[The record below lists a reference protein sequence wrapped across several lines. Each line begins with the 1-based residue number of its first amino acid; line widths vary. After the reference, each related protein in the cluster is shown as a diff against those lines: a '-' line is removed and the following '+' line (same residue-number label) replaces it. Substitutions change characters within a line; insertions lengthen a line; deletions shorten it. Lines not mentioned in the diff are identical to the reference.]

1 MLKIGK
7 LLTAVLMLAGIG
19 ASSVALAQEPWPS
32 RPITLVVPVA
42 AGSGT
47 DIGARLVAK
56 HMAGTL
62 NVPVVVENKV
72 GANGMIAAQ
81 FVARARPDGYVLL
94 VGNAT
99 SNAANYA
106 FYQGQNKLGYTP
118 ASFEIAG
125 AMGLFP
131 MSLYVAAN
139 APWRT
144 LGDLIADAKR
154 QPGKFNCGSGN
165 STTQVACE
173 VLRKQAA
180 IDIVTVPYK
189 GNPQSLM
196 DVAGGQ
202 LSFAFADAAVAQA
215 FVEGRKLRALA
226 VAATQRN
233 PSTPEAATFIEQGYP
248 GFEITT
254 WLAMFAPAGTPPA
267 ILERLNGAIRL
278 SNQTPEAVQSR
289 VRSGGVVVTQT
300 LPEARRWID
309 AEVKRWINF
318 IEVTGVKPE

>member
-1 MLKIGK
+1 M
-7 LLTAVLMLAGIG
+7 
-19 ASSVALAQEPWPS
+19 AQEVWPA

-47 DIGARLVAK
+47 DIGARLLAK
-56 HMAGTL
+56 HMVGSL
-62 NVPVVVENKV
+62 NVPVVVDNKV

-94 VGNAT
+94 IGNAT

-106 FYQGQNKLGYTP
+106 FYQGQSKLGYSP
-118 ASFEIAG
+118 ASFEIVG

-139 APWRT
+139 APWKT
-144 LGDLIADAKR
+144 LPDLIGDAKR
-154 QPGKFNCGSGN
+154 RPGKFNCGSGN

-180 IDIVTVPYK
+180 VDMVTVPYK

-202 LSFAFADAAVAQA
+202 LSFAFSDSAVGQS
-215 FVEGRKLRALA
+215 FVDGGKLRVLA
-226 VAATQRN
+226 VAASQRN
-233 PSTPEAATFIEQGYP
+233 PATPEARTFIEQGYP

-254 WLAMFAPAGTPPA
+254 WLALFAPAGTPPA
-267 ILERLNGAIRL
+267 ILERLNGAVRQ
-278 SNQTPEAVQSR
+278 SNQSPEAVQYR
-289 VRSGGVVVTQT
+289 ERSGGVGITLT
-300 LPEARRWID
+300 LPQARQWIG
-309 AEVKRWINF
+309 AEVARWVHF
-318 IEVTGVKPE
+318 IDVTGVKPE

>member
-1 MLKIGK
+1 MFKFDNLLK
-7 LLTAVLMLAGIG
+7 AVLVLRGIA
-19 ASSVALAQEPWPS
+19 ASGVAHAQETWPA

-144 LGDLIADAKR
+144 LGDLVADAKR

-215 FVEGRKLRALA
+215 FVDGRKLRALA

-233 PSTPEAATFIEQGYP
+233 PSTPEAATFIEQGYA

-267 ILERLNGAIRL
+267 ILERLNGAIRQ

-309 AEVKRWINF
+309 AEVARWGHF
-318 IEVTGVKPE
+318 IQVTGVKPE

>member
-1 MLKIGK
+1 MFRFSNLLK
-7 LLTAVLMLAGIG
+7 AVLVLGGIG
-19 ASSVALAQEPWPS
+19 ASGVALAQEAWPA

-42 AGSGT
+42 AGTGT

-56 HMAGTL
+56 HMATTL

-72 GANGMIAAQ
+72 GANGMIGAQ
-81 FVARARPDGYVLL
+81 YVARARADGHVLL

-106 FYQGQNKLGYTP
+106 FYQGQAKLGYTP

-131 MSLYVAAN
+131 MSLYVAATS
-139 APWRT
+139 PWRT
-144 LGDLIADAKR
+144 LGDLVADARR

-173 VLRKQAA
+173 VLRKKAA

-202 LSFAFADAAVAQA
+202 LSFAFADAAIAQS
-215 FVEGRKLRALA
+215 FVDGRKLRALA

-233 PSTPEAATFIEQGYP
+233 PLTPEAPTFIEQGYP

-254 WLAMFAPAGTPPA
+254 WLALFAPAGTPPA
-267 ILERLNGAIRL
+267 VLERLNGAVRH

-289 VRSGGVVVTQT
+289 ARSGGVVVTQT

-309 AEVKRWINF
+309 AEVKRWMSF
-318 IEVTGVKPE
+318 IEATGVKPE

>member
-1 MLKIGK
+1 MFKFGNLLKVV
-7 LLTAVLMLAGIG
+7 T
-19 ASSVALAQEPWPS
+19 ALACIAANGVAFAQESWPA
-32 RPITLVVPVA
+32 RQITLVVPVA
-42 AGSGT
+42 AGTGT
-47 DIGARLVAK
+47 DIGARLLAK
-56 HMAGTL
+56 YMAGAL
-62 NVPVVVENKV
+62 NVPVIVDNKV
-72 GANGMIAAQ
+72 GANGIIAAQ

-94 VGNAT
+94 IGNAT

-118 ASFEIAG
+118 ASFEIVS

-144 LGDLIADAKR
+144 LADLVAEAKR

-189 GNPQSLM
+189 SNPQSLM
-196 DVAGGQ
+196 DVVGGQ
-202 LSFAFADAAVAQA
+202 LSFAFADASVAQG
-215 FVEGRKLRALA
+215 FIDGRKLRALA
-226 VAATQRN
+226 VAAAQRS
-233 PSTPEAATFIEQGYP
+233 PATPETATFMEQGYP

-254 WLAMFAPAGTPPA
+254 WLATFAPAGTPKSV
-267 ILERLNGAIRL
+267 LERLNGVIRQ
-278 SNQTPEAVQSR
+278 SNQTPEVVQSR

-300 LPEARRWID
+300 LPEAKRWID
-309 AEVKRWINF
+309 AEIARWVHF